1 MCKINCKIEGRKNE
15 EEDVDEI
22 FERQSAALAQAATPQ
37 GRNFYRCDVTK
48 NSCISFSSKHE
59 RNGGKCVIYREHFS
73 RVFLTAASR
82 RRVNAIITE
91 GRRIRDNGG
100 ARNKK

>member
-1 MCKINCKIEGRKNE
+1 MRYSKDSQLLHYHK
-15 EEDVDEI
+15 VP
-22 FERQSAALAQAATPQ
+22 PQ

-91 GRRIRDNGG
+91 DGRIRDNGG